1 MMRKNLSLMLAFLIL
16 PFASPAQELTINL
29 AGVKI
34 SFLADMQNTKGTVG
48 GLKAHIL
55 FNTEHLTASS
65 IYGTVDVKT
74 LDTGT
79 PKRDEHL
86 KSADYFDAATYPTMS
101 FKSKS
106 FKQENGKY
114 TMVGLMKIRDIEREE
129 TIEFTYENKIFK
141 GETTIQAALYKI
153 GNYADKAPDKTN
165 VKIWFEIP
173 IK

>member
-1 MMRKNLSLMLAFLIL
+1 MLKNISLIFAFLIL
-16 PFASPAQELTINL
+16 PFASLTQELTINF

-34 SFLADMQNTKGTVG
+34 SFLADMQNTKGTIS

-55 FNTEHLTASS
+55 FNTDNLSQS
-65 IYGTVDVKT
+65 KISGSVDVKT

-86 KSADYFDAATYPTMS
+86 KSADYFDAEKYPTMT
-101 FKSKS
+101 FKSIS

-114 TMVGLMKIRDIEREE
+114 TMKGLMKIRAIEREE
-129 TIEFTYENKIFK
+129 TIKFTYENKVFK

>member
-1 MMRKNLSLMLAFLIL
+1 MIKNPSLIFAFLIL
-16 PFASPAQELTINL
+16 PFASLAQELTINF

-34 SFLADMQNTKGTVG
+34 SFLADMQKTRGTIS
-48 GLKAHIL
+48 GLKAHIH
-55 FNTEHLTASS
+55 FNADNLSQS
-65 IYGTVDVKT
+65 KISGSVDVKT
-74 LDTGT
+74 LDTGI

-86 KSADYFDAATYPTMS
+86 KSSDYFDAATYPTMT
-101 FKSKS
+101 FKSGT

-114 TMVGLMKIRDIEREE
+114 TMTGLMKIRDIERQE
-129 TIEFTYENKIFK
+129 TIEFTYENKVFK